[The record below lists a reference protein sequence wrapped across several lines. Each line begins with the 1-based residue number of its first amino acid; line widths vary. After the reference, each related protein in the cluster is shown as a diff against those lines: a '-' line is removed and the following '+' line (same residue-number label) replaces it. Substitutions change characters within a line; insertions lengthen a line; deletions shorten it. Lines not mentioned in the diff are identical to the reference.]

1 MKRLLIFVVRALFG
15 LNIMAAPVEPKQALE
30 VAKNF
35 VAQHRGGVA
44 QFPATVVYT
53 HPMPQ
58 SGTTAIYVVNVGDA
72 FVLVSGDDVAHPVL
86 GYNLDNPWPVEDGGK
101 MKSGSLPAQVTEFLD
116 DLAGQMA
123 AAVGSNQEPAIAE
136 EWKKLAT
143 QTALPVL
150 APLKATGS
158 AGSLPDS
165 VGPLLTTTWDQG
177 KYYNALCPKDANGP
191 DGHACPEWLPDRLRG
206 HSYGANCQ
214 LLGLSGAW
222 PWHPQLYAQHLRC
235 AEGQL

>member
-1 MKRLLIFVVRALFG
+1 MIQICNMKRHLIFMLMALFG
-15 LNIMAAPVEPKQALE
+15 LNITAAPVEPKQALE

-72 FVLVSGDDVAHPVL
+72 FVLVSGDDVAHPIL
-86 GYNLDNPWPVEDGGK
+86 GYNLDNPWPTEDGGSTR
-101 MKSGSLPAQVTEFLD
+101 SGCLPAQVTDFLD

-143 QTALPVL
+143 QTAIPVL
-150 APLKATGS
+150 APDRK
-158 AGSLPDS
+158 S
-165 VGPLLTTTWDQG
+165 VV
-177 KYYNALCPKDANGP
+177 
-191 DGHACPEWLPDRLRG
+191 
-206 HSYGANCQ
+206 
-214 LLGLSGAW
+214 
-222 PWHPQLYAQHLRC
+222 
-235 AEGQL
+235 